1 MAWRVKALVF
11 KHDDLSPIS
20 RGHMV
25 GGETRLL
32 KVWTQTKGLL
42 CAIIDPFKVIYKDMA
57 SLQHKNE
64 STPGVPPLKIQL
76 IHKLTWTEK

>member
-76 IHKLTWTEK
+76 IHTLTWTEK